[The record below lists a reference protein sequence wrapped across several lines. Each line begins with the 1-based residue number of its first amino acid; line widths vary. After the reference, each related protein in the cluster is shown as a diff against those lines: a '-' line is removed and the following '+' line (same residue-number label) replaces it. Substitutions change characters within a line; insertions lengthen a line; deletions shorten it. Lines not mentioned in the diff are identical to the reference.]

1 MAQGTV
7 MYFDV
12 VVTTSGKVYCQ
23 GEDLK
28 EGKIT
33 IVNSAAALGFILK
46 PEDTTR
52 PTAFATFPFQWID
65 AEGQPLPNTPPP
77 LTTIRYD
84 SQRAAILD
92 ANVFDD
98 VMHFH
103 VMVYQDGHILSDV
116 DPTIIN
122 VRLPTG

>member
-1 MAQGTV
+1 MAQNTV

-12 VVTTSGKVYCQ
+12 IVTSAGKVYCQ
-23 GEDLK
+23 GENLK

-65 AEGQPLPNTPPP
+65 AAGQPSPSTPPP

-84 SQRAAILD
+84 AQRAAILD

-98 VMHFH
+98 VLHFH
-103 VMVYQDGHILSDV
+103 VMVYRDGQVLSDV

-122 VRLPTG
+122 VRLPTP